1 MNASNYMYFNR
12 MGCAAPEQ
20 TPRRPFGAQAASC
33 RSEMRYDAPPAGIRP
48 WLEPSQVQ
56 MTGFQPEQAQTAKA
70 PRPWTAGFQSG
81 QVQMTGIQPPQT
93 QAAETQ
99 SPQIQSGAAPS
110 PQPAQS
116 GAAPSVQA
124 AMRACAPQDPQMQPY
139 TGQPSQ
145 MEGMCLGMGERMC
158 PDPGAMPEG
167 CCGDGDM
174 PFCGLAEQFP
184 VGMGY
189 VPMQR
194 WQSTYSM
201 EDGFR
206 RGTIFPELDLPFMMG
221 RCI

>member
-12 MGCAAPEQ
+12 MGCAVPEQ
-20 TPRRPFGAQAASC
+20 TLRGPFGAQAAPC
-33 RSEMRYDAPPAGIRP
+33 RREMRCDMPPAGIRP

-56 MTGFQPEQAQTAKA
+56 MTGIQPEQAQMAGTQPEQAQMTGIRPEQAQAAKA

-81 QVQMTGIQPPQT
+81 QVQMTGIQPPQQ
-93 QAAETQ
+93 QAAEAQ
-99 SPQIQSGAAPS
+99 Q
-110 PQPAQS
+110 QPT
-116 GAAPSVQA
+116 
-124 AMRACAPQDPQMQPY
+124 AMPDPQMRSFAA
-139 TGQPSQ
+139 QPSQ

-158 PDPGAMPEG
+158 PEPGGMPEG

-206 RGTIFPELDLPFMMG
+206 RGTIFPELDKPFLG
-221 RCI
+221 KRGACR

>member
-1 MNASNYMYFNR
+1 MA
-12 MGCAAPEQ
+12 GAA
-20 TPRRPFGAQAASC
+20 
-33 RSEMRYDAPPAGIRP
+33 
-48 WLEPSQVQ
+48 SQVQ
-56 MTGFQPEQAQTAKA
+56 MTGIQPEQAQMAGTQPEQAQMTGIRPEQAQAAKA

-81 QVQMTGIQPPQT
+81 QVQMTGIQPPQQ
-93 QAAETQ
+93 QAAEAQ
-99 SPQIQSGAAPS
+99 Q
-110 PQPAQS
+110 QPT
-116 GAAPSVQA
+116 
-124 AMRACAPQDPQMQPY
+124 AMPDPQMRSFAA
-139 TGQPSQ
+139 QPSQ

-158 PDPGAMPEG
+158 PEPGGMPEG

>member
-12 MGCAAPEQ
+12 MGCTAPEQ
-20 TPRRPFGAQAASC
+20 ASC
-33 RSEMRYDAPPAGIRP
+33 RPLGAQVPSCCSEMRCDMPPAGIRP

-56 MTGFQPEQAQTAKA
+56 MTGIQPEQAQTAKS

-93 QAAETQ
+93 QAAEARPLPMQPGAGQ
-99 SPQIQSGAAPS
+99 S
-110 PQPAQS
+110 
-116 GAAPSVQA
+116 
-124 AMRACAPQDPQMQPY
+124 PQMQP
-139 TGQPSQ
+139 GAESLQAQPGAAQASQ

-158 PDPGAMPEG
+158 PEPGAMPG
-167 CCGDGDM
+167 GFCGEGDM
-174 PFCGLAEQFP
+174 PFCGLSEQFP

>member
-12 MGCAAPEQ
+12 MGCAVPEQ
-20 TPRRPFGAQAASC
+20 TLRGPFGAQAAPC
-33 RSEMRYDAPPAGIRP
+33 RREMRCDMPPAGIRP

-56 MTGFQPEQAQTAKA
+56 MTGIQPEQAQAAKA

-81 QVQMTGIQPPQT
+81 QVQMTGIQPPQQ
-93 QAAETQ
+93 QAAEAQ
-99 SPQIQSGAAPS
+99 Q
-110 PQPAQS
+110 QPT
-116 GAAPSVQA
+116 
-124 AMRACAPQDPQMQPY
+124 AMPDPQMRSFAA
-139 TGQPSQ
+139 QPSQ

-158 PDPGAMPEG
+158 PEPGGMPEG